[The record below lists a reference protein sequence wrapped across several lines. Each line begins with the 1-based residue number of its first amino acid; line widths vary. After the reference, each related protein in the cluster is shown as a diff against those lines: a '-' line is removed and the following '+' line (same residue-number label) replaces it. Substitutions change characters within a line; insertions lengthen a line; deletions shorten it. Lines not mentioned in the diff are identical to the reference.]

1 MLRIEIIE
9 MIDLSLLICFISLS
23 GEAGGLREGGF
34 RGQIDALEREKNE
47 KKLYMHIYVHTYS

>member
-34 RGQIDALEREKNE
+34 RGEIDALEREK
-47 KKLYMHIYVHTYS
+47 KVYIYIYICTYS